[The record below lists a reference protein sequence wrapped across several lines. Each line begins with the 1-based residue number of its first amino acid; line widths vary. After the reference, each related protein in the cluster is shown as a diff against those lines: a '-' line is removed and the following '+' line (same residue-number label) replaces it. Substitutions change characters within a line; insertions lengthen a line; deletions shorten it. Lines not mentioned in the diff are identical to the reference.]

1 MNNFDELP
9 MVEVIAAVPTQKEGV
24 PEANHDKTPDI
35 NESSEAAAADN
46 DHDMDLNLP
55 LLFSNNL
62 TAATKMKAKP
72 KRAKKS
78 KKVIFLRK
86 LRILLSNQD
95 QQK

>member
-9 MVEVIAAVPTQKEGV
+9 MVDVVAAVPTQVEGV
-24 PEANHDKTPDI
+24 LEANHDKTPDI

-62 TAATKMKAKP
+62 LPGAIYLGRVELPSLLPRTY
-72 KRAKKS
+72 
-78 KKVIFLRK
+78 KVLYC
-86 LRILLSNQD
+86 
-95 QQK
+95 